1 MATTKKNQ
9 KTTDQKIDSL
19 APGATIELSRN
30 DRGVRVVAERSGDGE
45 RVRIV
50 RIYADGERVLGFV
63 VMLNQRW

>member
-1 MATTKKNQ
+1 MRDATKKAT
-9 KTTDQKIDSL
+9 TTDQKIDSL
-19 APGATIELSRN
+19 KPGGTIELSRN